1 MMKFCSAMGLMWFLL
16 MWIPL
21 ILDFQI
27 FGEGDQKQ
35 RQNAFFKYKLSSY
48 CQTVRCNILFSKK
61 KNGMAPSLHLILNV
75 WRPSVVTLSVCW
87 DGLHSPKHTGGWS
100 NRGCWQWRLLVWMTT
115 STSASSQV
123 TSLLLCT
130 INAFTVLIVEHCKS
144 NLGWSILS
152 SNTFTGLIS
161 YLWTHC
167 RPAKPTFFTYWET
180 HWSDFILSVSLKHHS
195 LYIFWGQNCNSF
207 TNIWKTLCYIRVLL
221 YLCRTLA
228 TLMPL

>member
-1 MMKFCSAMGLMWFLL
+1 
-16 MWIPL
+16 
-21 ILDFQI
+21 
-27 FGEGDQKQ
+27 
-35 RQNAFFKYKLSSY
+35 
-48 CQTVRCNILFSKK
+48 
-61 KNGMAPSLHLILNV
+61 MAPSLHLILNV
-75 WRPSVVTLSVCW
+75 WWPSVVKLSACW

-100 NRGCWQWRLLVWMTT
+100 NRGCWQWRFLVWMTT

-123 TSLLLCT
+123 TTRYCGR

-144 NLGWSILS
+144 NLGRSILS

-161 YLWTHC
+161 YPGTHC
-167 RPAKPTFFTYWET
+167 RPAKPTFFYILYVLRNSLV
-180 HWSDFILSVSLKHHS
+180 SDFILSVSLKHNS